1 MYKKFAIDIERILLE
16 MEQVPHGEQVCV
28 QGVKNQTD
36 PFYSL
41 YYDEEK
47 KRKIGIGG
55 LHTLNHTAED
65 FIYPLFNMPYVNS
78 LMEKFKMY
86 RTRVIT
92 LMPHTCYKY
101 HTDVQKRLHIPVL
114 TNDKCM
120 FIIED
125 EVYRFPSDGNA
136 YLIDTTRRHTAIN
149 ASNEK
154 RTHIV
159 GCVNENSN

>member
-1 MYKKFAIDIERILLE
+1 MYEKFTVDIERILLE
-16 MEQVPHGEQVCV
+16 MEHVPHGKQVCI

-41 YYDEEK
+41 YYDTDKE
-47 KRKIGIGG
+47 IGVGK
-55 LHTLNHTAED
+55 LHMLNHVAED
-65 FIYPLFNMPYVNS
+65 FIHPLFDMPYVNS
-78 LMEKFKMY
+78 LMKKFKMY

-92 LMPHTCYKY
+92 LMPKTCYTY
-101 HTDVQKRLHIPVL
+101 HTDVQKRLHIPLL

-136 YLIDTTRRHTAIN
+136 YLIDTTLRHTAIN

-154 RTHIV
+154 RTHII
-159 GCVNENSN
+159 GCVSENSN